1 MADSDYVPRGFHWA
15 DYVIFGATIVMSS
28 AIGVFFACSGGK
40 QKTTAEYLLGNRKQK
55 VGPVA
60 MSLIV
65 SFESSIMMLG
75 FPAEMYAYGT
85 HYWMGLIGYFFCCLI
100 ISQTFV
106 PLLHP
111 LKLTSSYEYLD
122 MRFNSRPVRLVASVL
137 GVINYSWYMGI
148 VLFGPATAL
157 EAVTG
162 FPIVYSVILVTIAA
176 VFYTTIGGIKAV
188 IWSDAL
194 QFIIM
199 LMGIMAVVIA
209 GIIAVGGVGSFLHY
223 LEKGGRIKLYDFNP
237 DPRTRHTFWNLIVGG
252 SIRALGLGIN
262 QSSVQRISSM
272 KTLTGAKVVMLLT
285 FPGFFLFS
293 SLAYLEGLI
302 AYSYFAHTHCDP
314 LGAKLVTNPNQIL
327 PYFVMELFRK
337 QPGLPGLFLASL
349 FSASLSTLS
358 SGFSAMSAILWSDF
372 LKPCFPKVSELTAT
386 LITKSTVLFL
396 GCLAIGIAFL
406 VMQIGGPLNQISGTI
421 LGSMGGPLT
430 GLFVL
435 GALFPS
441 ATAKVVLL
449 SLLLLLQPDNL
460 EEYFS
465 CTVAGAISGSIGAF
479 ALVFWI
485 AMGSSFS
492 PLTVKTPYL
501 PAAPIDQCPGY
512 NNSAGNLTMAAWNAS
527 DYMSTGVPVAENDIS
542 VELPEKIY
550 REYSGIDSFL
560 SYLYSLSYMW
570 YSLIGMILTVAFG
583 LIVSHATGANPP
595 GTIDPK
601 YIIPIFD
608 QLFCYLPSSVRDKL
622 RYGKDFIPKDEDV
635 KEEELIKV
643 TDDGD
648 MYLIVEPEP
657 VVETDLPNDTK
668 SLVDEQ
674 RSALL
679 EQRIINGKI
688 E

>member
-1 MADSDYVPRGFHWA
+1 MADTDYIPRGFHWA

-85 HYWMGLIGYFFCCLI
+85 HYWMSLVGYFFCIII

-111 LKLTSSYEYLD
+111 LKLTSSYEYLN
-122 MRFNSRPVRLVASVL
+122 MRFNSRGVRLLASVL
-137 GVINYSWYMGI
+137 GIINYSWYMGI

-157 EAVTG
+157 EAVLG
-162 FPIVYSVILVTIAA
+162 FPIVYSVILVTVAA

-199 LMGIMAVVIA
+199 LMGILAVVI
-209 GIIAVGGVGSFLHY
+209 GGTIAVGGVGPAFHY

-237 DPRTRHTFWNLIVGG
+237 DPRTRHTFWNLILGG
-252 SIRALGLGIN
+252 TIRALGLGIN

-272 KTLTGAKVVMLLT
+272 KTLSGAKVVMLLT

-293 SLAYLEGLI
+293 SLAFVQGLL

-314 LGAKLVTNPNQIL
+314 LGASLVTNPNQIL
-327 PYFVMELFRK
+327 PYFVMQLFKK

-386 LITKSTVLFL
+386 FITKSTVLFL
-396 GCLAIGIAFL
+396 GGLAIGIAFL
-406 VMQIGGPLNQISGTI
+406 VMQIGGPLNQ
-421 LGSMGGPLT
+421 
-430 GLFVL
+430 
-435 GALFPS
+435 
-441 ATAKVVLL
+441 
-449 SLLLLLQPDNL
+449 
-460 EEYFS
+460 
-465 CTVAGAISGSIGAF
+465 GAISGSIAAF
-479 ALVFWI
+479 AFVFWI

-492 PLTVKTPYL
+492 PLTIRTPFL
-501 PAAPIDQCPGY
+501 PSAPVDRCPVY
-512 NNSAGNLTMAAWNAS
+512 NTTAGNLTMAAWNAS
-527 DYMSTGVPVAENDIS
+527 DYMSTGVPVAEIDIPL
-542 VELPEKIY
+542 ELPEKIY
-550 REYSGIDSFL
+550 REYSGVDSFL

-570 YSLIGMILTVAFG
+570 YSPMGMILTVVFG
-583 LIVSHATGANPP
+583 LIVSHATGPNPP
-595 GTIDPK
+595 GTVDPK
-601 YIIPIFD
+601 YIVPIFD
-608 QLFCYLPSSVRDKL
+608 RLFCYLPSSVLDKL
-622 RYGKDFIPKDEDV
+622 RYGKDFVPKDEDV
-635 KEEELIKV
+635 CEELVKV

-648 MYLIVEPEP
+648 MYLVVDSDPAMITVIPNCTKNSQAKQNSE
-657 VVETDLPNDTK
+657 VVERQTPNG
-668 SLVDEQ
+668 Q
-674 RSALL
+674 
-679 EQRIINGKI
+679 I
-688 E
+688 